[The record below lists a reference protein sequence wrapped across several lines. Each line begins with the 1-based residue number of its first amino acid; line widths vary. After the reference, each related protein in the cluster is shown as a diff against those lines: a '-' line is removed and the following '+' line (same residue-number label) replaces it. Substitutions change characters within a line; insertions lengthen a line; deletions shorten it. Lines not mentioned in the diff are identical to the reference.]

1 MSFSGKGSPEDSEA
15 LVDNLSME
23 NAQLSE
29 ENLAGLSTNDYH
41 ALNEFSHELT
51 MTNEEMETEVIV
63 ENQEIVEHEEEVET
77 EEITVDD
84 EFGDSDHHTGSSD
97 EMLPGLKNIR
107 PILGN
112 NAIPP
117 LRPLTIAPKPTK
129 VPLTVKPVAGQQLLL
144 LQGSGAG
151 QTLKLMA
158 PQGQE
163 LNLANLISSR
173 PVAIKPTFKTVSST
187 GGNIS
192 IIQQK
197 PLVMKKILTPVQKTV
212 AAKPTL
218 TAFTSKQ
225 GQHFMLVQKSGDQ
238 QQLKLVQAQ
247 SGSLATIPTPTKTIT
262 LQQAQEMGLIA
273 NNAKLVQQVSGT
285 QKQQTLLL
293 AKPQQKTVKLV
304 PQMTPTLVSAAV
316 PGTSTTKTVALS
328 TVKTPTKILPAGA
341 VTIPKGSQKIIF
353 KTAATNQTIIP
364 SGQLIQ
370 VASSQT
376 LASGQLHQIN
386 IPGKG
391 MQFIKF
397 VTASTAEPTISTTS
411 TGTTTAANQSNVIMT
426 EIKMFFEQ
434 PVSTANMLATKPA
447 KTTTAAVTG
456 APQVVA
462 MLPVLPAPIAPVAK
476 VAIPANPS
484 PRQAAKAQV
493 NPTTPPPMIPSA
505 PKPDDVDANGMR
517 PRKPC
522 NCTKSQC
529 LKLYCDCFANG
540 EFCYMCKCINC
551 FNDLDNEEYRN
562 RAIKACLER
571 NPHAFK
577 PKIGKAKDIAG
588 DTAIRK
594 HTKGCNCKRSGCLKN
609 YCECYEAKIACSNN
623 CKCVGCRNIEDTMEK
638 KTLRHLVEME
648 KVAAALMSAS
658 RFSPTRESGRQRRS
672 SNTRNKQT
680 VNYITDEVI
689 EATCQCMLTICD
701 TAQENLQDEEMT
713 KRLIIEEFG
722 RCLTEIIDC
731 TSNHT

>member
-15 LVDNLSME
+15 LVDSLSME
-23 NAQLSE
+23 NASLSE
-29 ENLAGLSTNDYH
+29 ENLAGLNTNEYH
-41 ALNEFSHELT
+41 ALNELSHELT
-51 MTNEEMETEVIV
+51 LTNEEMETEVIV
-63 ENQEIVEHEEEVET
+63 ENQEIIEHEEEVET
-77 EEITVDD
+77 EEITADD
-84 EFGDSDHHTGSSD
+84 EFGDSDHHNGSSD

-144 LQGSGAG
+144 LQGTGAG
-151 QTLKLMA
+151 QTLKLVS

-173 PVAIKPTFKTVSST
+173 PVAIKPTFKSGA

-192 IIQQK
+192 IIQK
-197 PLVMKKILTPVQKTV
+197 PLVMKKIITPIQKTV

-218 TAFTSKQ
+218 TTFTNKQ

-247 SGSLATIPTPTKTIT
+247 SGSLTTIPSPTKTIT
-262 LQQAQEMGLIA
+262 LQQAQDMGLIA
-273 NNAKLVQQVSGT
+273 NNAKLVQQVPGT
-285 QKQQTLLL
+285 SKQQTLLL
-293 AKPQQKTVKLV
+293 AKPSQKSVKLI

-341 VTIPKGSQKIIF
+341 VTIPKGSQKIVF

-370 VASSQT
+370 VASSQA

-391 MQFIKF
+391 MQLIKF
-397 VTASTAEPTISTTS
+397 VTACTAEPTIATTS
-411 TGTTTAANQSNVIMT
+411 TGTTTAAKLVPTSNVIVT
-426 EIKMFFEQ
+426 EIK
-434 PVSTANMLATKPA
+434 PVSTPSMIAPKPV
-447 KTTTAAVTG
+447 KTTTSAMSA
-456 APQVVA
+456 APQVPQMVA
-462 MLPVLPAPIAPVAK
+462 VLPAFPAPIAPMAK

-484 PRQAAKAQV
+484 PRQATKAQV
-493 NPTTPPPMIPSA
+493 KPTTPPPTISPA
-505 PKPDDVDANGMR
+505 PKSDEMEANGMR

-577 PKIGKAKDIAG
+577 PKIGKAKDVAG

-648 KVAAALMSAS
+648 KVAAAIMSAS
-658 RFSPTRESGRQRRS
+658 RLSPTRDSGRQRRS

>member
-1 MSFSGKGSPEDSEA
+1 
-15 LVDNLSME
+15 ME
-23 NAQLSE
+23 NTTLTE
-29 ENLAGLSTNDYH
+29 ENISELNRDDYH
-41 ALNEFSHELT
+41 ALNDFSQELT
-51 MTNEEMETEVIV
+51 LTNEDMETEVIV
-63 ENQEIVEHEEEVET
+63 ENQEIIEHEEEVET
-77 EEITVDD
+77 EETVADD
-84 EFGDSDHHTGSSD
+84 FVETDQHTASSD
-97 EMLPGLKNIR
+97 EILQGLKNIR
-107 PILGN
+107 PILGT

-117 LRPLTIAPKPTK
+117 LRPLTIAPKPAK

-151 QTLKLMA
+151 QTLKLVS

-173 PVAIKPTFKTVSST
+173 PVAIKPTFKTVSSP

-197 PLVMKKILTPVQKTV
+197 PLVMKKVMTPAQKAV

-218 TAFTSKQ
+218 TAFTNKQ

-247 SGSLATIPTPTKTIT
+247 GGSLTTVPSPTKTIT
-262 LQQAQEMGLIA
+262 LQQAQEMGLIG
-273 NNAKLVQQVSGT
+273 NSTKLVQQSAGT
-285 QKQQTLLL
+285 AKQQTLLL
-293 AKPQQKTVKLV
+293 AKAPQKGVKLV

-316 PGTSTTKTVALS
+316 PSTSVTKTQS

-341 VTIPKGSQKIIF
+341 VTLPKGSQKIFF
-353 KTAATNQTIIP
+353 KTTGTNQTIIP

-370 VASSQT
+370 VASSQA

-391 MQFIKF
+391 MQLIKF
-397 VTASTAEPTISTTS
+397 VTASTAEATIPTTS
-411 TGTTTAANQSNVIMT
+411 TGTTTAAKLVTNVPTSNMIVT
-426 EIKMFFEQ
+426 EIKAA
-434 PVSTANMLATKPA
+434 STASKIAPKPA
-447 KTTTAAVTG
+447 KTITSTVTAA
-456 APQVVA
+456 APQVLA
-462 MLPVLPAPIAPVAK
+462 VLPATAYPATIAPVAK
-476 VAIPANPS
+476 VAIPPNPS
-484 PRQAAKAQV
+484 PRQAQV
-493 NPTTPPPMIPSA
+493 KPSPPKSATPPPATPPMS
-505 PKPDDVDANGMR
+505 KTEDLDANGMR

-577 PKIGKAKDIAG
+577 PKIGKAKDVAG

-623 CKCVGCRNIEDTMEK
+623 CKCIGCRNIEDSMEK

-648 KVAAALMSAS
+648 KVAAAIMSAN
-658 RFSPTRESGRQRRS
+658 RYSPTRDGNRQRRS

-680 VNYITDEVI
+680 VNYITEEVI

-701 TAQENLQDEEMT
+701 NAQENMQDEEMT